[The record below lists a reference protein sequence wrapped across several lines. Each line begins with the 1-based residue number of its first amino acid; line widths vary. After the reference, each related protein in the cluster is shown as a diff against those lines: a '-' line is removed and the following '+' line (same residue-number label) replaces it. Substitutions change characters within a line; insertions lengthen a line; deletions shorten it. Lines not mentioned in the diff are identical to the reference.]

1 MNNFKILIFCSL
13 FLISSCSNK
22 EDSKLLGKLIGSA
35 AGAYLGS
42 KIGSG
47 ITNNLSIVIG
57 GTVGLLIG
65 GGIIEMLDN
74 EEKSE
79 LNDTIN
85 QSLSENPNNVSKNW
99 SSKKSSGIQAEIL
112 PLNKYQV
119 DNETCRD
126 FVQIVTKGDQTV
138 EEESTACRD
147 KNGNWRVI

>member
-1 MNNFKILIFCSL
+1 MNNFKILIFCTL

-65 GGIIEMLDN
+65 GKIVEMLDN

-85 QSLSENPNNVSKNW
+85 QSLSENPDNVSKNW
-99 SSKKSSGIQAEIL
+99 SSKKSSDIQAEIV

-126 FVQIVTKGDQTV
+126 FVQIVTKGNKTV

-147 KNGNWRVI
+147 ETGNWRVI

>member
-1 MNNFKILIFCSL
+1 MNNFKILIFCTL
-13 FLISSCSNK
+13 FSISSCSNK
-22 EDSKLLGKLIGSA
+22 EDNKLLGKLIGSA

-42 KIGSG
+42 KVGSG

-65 GGIIEMLDN
+65 GRIVEMLDN
-74 EEKSE
+74 EEKSD

-85 QSLSENPNNVSKNW
+85 QSLTENSDNVSKNW
-99 SSKKSSGIQAEIL
+99 ISKKSPDIQAEIL

-126 FVQIVTKGDQTV
+126 FIQIVTKGDKII

-147 KNGNWRVI
+147 ENGNWRVI

>member
-1 MNNFKILIFCSL
+1 MNNFKILIFGTL

-47 ITNNLSIVIG
+47 ITNNLSIVIR
-57 GTVGLLIG
+57 GTVGLLVG
-65 GGIIEMLDN
+65 GKIVEMLDN

-85 QSLSENPNNVSKNW
+85 QSLNENPDNVSKNW
-99 SSKKSSGIQAEIL
+99 SSKNIRWYLGPVIVLDCSW
-112 PLNKYQV
+112 
-119 DNETCRD
+119 
-126 FVQIVTKGDQTV
+126 VQ
-138 EEESTACRD
+138 
-147 KNGNWRVI
+147 